1 MNAKEIV
8 AKYSPLL
15 PTGKQTVAGN
25 STTATTQLEPRA
37 ALLAWAEA
45 DGKAVVAAYDAL
57 VAAKAKENHMAQALA
72 VVALRAT
79 SHAAWSACG
88 QAVGLGNPTKAKSGA
103 PRARALVAMALGK
116 AGDKGAPGA
125 SIAQAAMPT
134 VQRVGKG
141 SPNAQGAAQA
151 QASGKGKGSKA
162 KPKAAA
168 A

>member
-1 MNAKEIV
+1 MNAKEIA
-8 AKYSPLL
+8 AKYAPLL
-15 PTGKQTVAGN
+15 PSGKQTVAGN
-25 STTATTQLEPRA
+25 STSGTTTLEPRA
-37 ALLAWAEA
+37 ALQAWAEA
-45 DGKAVVAAYDAL
+45 DGKAVVAAHEAL
-57 VAAKAKENHMAQALA
+57 VQAKAKEAHMAQALA

-88 QAVGLGNPTKAKSGA
+88 QAVGLGNASKAKSGA

-141 SPNAQGAAQA
+141 APNAQGAAQA
-151 QASGKGKGSKA
+151 QKGKPAAKGKA
-162 KPKAAA
+162 RVAA
-168 A
+168 